1 MDSVLIETD
10 SQLLETIRTL
20 RYDYSMIQVDDKT
33 RVLLYAIRQALLM
46 LLGALEDFMEIERSV
61 IPKHKR

>member
-1 MDSVLIETD
+1 
-10 SQLLETIRTL
+10 
-20 RYDYSMIQVDDKT
+20 MIQVDDKT

-61 IPKHKR
+61 IPKHKRIIHESNQR

>member
-1 MDSVLIETD
+1 
-10 SQLLETIRTL
+10 
-20 RYDYSMIQVDDKT
+20 MIQVDDKT
-33 RVLLYAIRQALLM
+33 RVLLYAVRQALLM

>member
-1 MDSVLIETD
+1 
-10 SQLLETIRTL
+10 
-20 RYDYSMIQVDDKT
+20 MIQVDDKT

-61 IPKHKR
+61 IPKHKRGAA